1 MYMQDHDSDHQ
12 LADDHVITAADD
24 HVIAAN
30 NHVTAADDEDQGG
43 QPRTDD
49 VEALPPSGDTQ
60 SARAPRARFR
70 DRSRG
75 WSARPAAT
83 NAGARPVPSAETPLD
98 AHAATDDTAT
108 GPAGA
113 RTNRARTNRARATT
127 QGMRARRQRGL
138 FAAILAVILLLFAL
152 SRILGTSTA
161 SAPPRPAA
169 TPVATS
175 IPFAAIAGA
184 PITAKTVLGVGA
196 KLKGPREAIQLPNGY
211 IAVAD
216 TDNSRLAIL
225 DKGGSLVTSVQ
236 HGAIALAQP
245 FALATQ
251 GNNLYVLDA
260 VRGAIEQYD
269 ISGRFIREIIHD
281 PALLQDA
288 RGMSIGKNG
297 TIYVANPRSNA
308 IVVLSPYGK
317 LITQMTSPLGSGPA
331 QYNQPSDIAVAP
343 DSSLY
348 IYDDTNARIKHED
361 ASGHFVMQWAAPPS
375 DTIHS
380 VHVLPLADG
389 RLLASDPNGGALLVY
404 PLHGGTPT
412 RLPLRVAGQALGPIQ
427 PLGLARLSNGDV
439 LVTDGVG
446 ARLLVVTVP

>member
-1 MYMQDHDSDHQ
+1 MQDHDSDHQ

-30 NHVTAADDEDQGG
+30 NHVTAAAADDEDQGG
-43 QPRTDD
+43 QPEVGAT
-49 VEALPPSGDTQ
+49 EAPAANENETIQ
-60 SARAPRARFR
+60 SARAPRAHFR

-75 WSARPAAT
+75 WSARPRAAGGGRRPASP
-83 NAGARPVPSAETPLD
+83 AGTPLD
-98 AHAATDDTAT
+98 AHAATDDVAT
-108 GPAGA
+108 GAAG
-113 RTNRARTNRARATT
+113 ARTNRARATT

-169 TPVATS
+169 IPAATS

-184 PITAKTVLGVGA
+184 PITAKTVLGGGA

-236 HGAIALAQP
+236 NGAAALAQP

-281 PALLQDA
+281 SALLQDA

-297 TIYVANPRSNA
+297 TIYAANPRSNA

-348 IYDDTNARIKHED
+348 IYDDANARIKHEN
-361 ASGHFVMQWAAPPS
+361 ASGHFVMQWSAPQS

-412 RLPLRVAGQALGPIQ
+412 RLPLRVAGQALGLIQ
-427 PLGLARLSNGDV
+427 PLGLARLSNGNI

-446 ARLLVVTVP
+446 ARLLVVTLP